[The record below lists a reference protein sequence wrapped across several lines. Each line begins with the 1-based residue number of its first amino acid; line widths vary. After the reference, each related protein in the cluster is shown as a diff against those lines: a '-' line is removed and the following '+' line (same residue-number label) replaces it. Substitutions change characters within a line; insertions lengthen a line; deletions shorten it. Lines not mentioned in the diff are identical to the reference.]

1 MHRPL
6 LLLLLL
12 LLMASLGHTAAL
24 LPQGPVTTLKRG
36 PGPLVAPSEGRKLRR
51 ALKTLLQLNDST
63 LSSLAAASHSSWQ
76 GVDRLSDLL
85 AAPAWST
92 SSLAA
97 PAPLPTLPQ
106 PPVAAA
112 PPVRRRRRAS
122 TARRYHP
129 RRYLYFLS
137 AGECPQAPDGRPR
150 MYCPTREADGPW
162 VCVDEE
168 ELCDG
173 VDHCPGGEDEEATH
187 CLFHTAMRGHM
198 DILTKYVMLSK
209 LT

>member
-1 MHRPL
+1 MPRSL

-12 LLMASLGHTAAL
+12 LLPSLGHPAAL
-24 LPQGPVTTLKRG
+24 LPQGSVTTLNRG
-36 PGPLVAPSEGRKLRR
+36 PVPLVVPSEGRKLRR
-51 ALKTLLQLNDST
+51 ALKILLQLNDST
-63 LSSLAAASHSSWQ
+63 LASLAASSQASWQ

-85 AAPAWST
+85 AAPVWST
-92 SSLAA
+92 
-97 PAPLPTLPQ
+97 APLAPSGTLSPQ
-106 PPVAAA
+106 PQQPVASA
-112 PPVRRRRRAS
+112 PVRRRRRAS
-122 TARRYHP
+122 GTRRYHP

-150 MYCPTREADGPW
+150 MYCPTRESDGPW